1 MTFSHRTINRRRRS
15 RNEHSDSNSISGKAH
30 CIKDS
35 VLLDHMKALFVNGS
49 PRKGWNTTKLLEKA
63 MEGAAEAGVNIDDKP
78 FKGYV
83 FGGSKAKTEGR
94 ALSC

>member
-1 MTFSHRTINRRRRS
+1 
-15 RNEHSDSNSISGKAH
+15 
-30 CIKDS
+30 
-35 VLLDHMKALFVNGS
+35 MKALFVNGS
-49 PRKGWNTTKLLEKA
+49 SRKGWNTTKLLEKA
-63 MEGAAEAGVNIDDKP
+63 MEGTAEAGAETELVNIDDKP